1 MSINNIRYK
10 KLFKKYLDN
19 TLSKEEFSEFWK
31 LTQKDEDNS
40 TLEYLLSELW
50 DKNKSEPYNYRG
62 ATKDRIFKQIIKKEK
77 QLSNKAERPL
87 RKNNLIYKVA
97 AVFIVLIAV
106 ASVVLLNIAPKN
118 NIVGSG
124 YKTSLKYDIAPGGN
138 KATLTLADGK
148 IIVLDNID
156 SGMVS
161 LEGKTA
167 IVKKEGKLI
176 YKPIV
181 INQNRISNLL
191 TKKPS
196 LPVSYNTIN
205 TPKGG
210 QQMIVLPDGSK
221 VWLNSASSMKFPTL
235 FNDSVR
241 KVEINGEGYFEIQP
255 NKEVPFIVSSKK
267 LNIRVLGTHF
277 NINAYEDEAEEKVAL
292 LEGSVQLST
301 PSTELNQIIEPGQ
314 QASLDGSGKLSISEV
329 DVENIIAWKQ
339 GKFMFE
345 SMDIESIMRQISRWY
360 DIDVEFEKNIQQR
373 FNGTISKDVSL
384 ITLLKALGETEEV
397 NFKIEGRKIT
407 VF

>member
-19 TLSKEEFSEFWK
+19 TLSKEEFSEFWE

-40 TLEYLLSELW
+40 TLEYLLAELW
-50 DKNKSEPYNYRG
+50 DENKSEPYNYRG

-77 QLSNKAERPL
+77 QLSDKPERPL
-87 RKNNLIYKVA
+87 RRNNLIYKVA
-97 AVFIVLIAV
+97 AVFIVLITV
-106 ASVVLLNIAPKN
+106 ASVVLLNIGPKN

-124 YKTSLKYDIAPGGN
+124 YKTALKYDIPPGGN

-161 LEGKTA
+161 LERETA

-176 YKPIV
+176 YKPIN
-181 INQNRISNLL
+181 INKN
-191 TKKPS
+191 PS

-221 VWLNSASSMKFPTL
+221 VWLNSASSMKFPTQ

-267 LNIRVLGTHF
+267 LTVRVLGTHF

-292 LEGSVQLST
+292 LEGSVQLSS

-314 QASLDGSGKLSISEV
+314 QASLDGSGKLSVSEV

-339 GKFMFE
+339 GKFKFE

-360 DIDVEFEKNIQQR
+360 DIEVEFEKNIQQR